1 VTADSGKGP
10 KSVTFARNGR
20 SRCAGMTGH
29 DAGITGH
36 VRPEYPR
43 GTHRVKIV
51 DSTLYFFIDN
61 CNAEEVMSEIPH
73 PDRAIEDANQ
83 LRLDGLS

>member
-36 VRPEYPR
+36 VRPEYPVTNDLQSINN
-43 GTHRVKIV
+43 THTFS
-51 DSTLYFFIDN
+51 DDLTFL
-61 CNAEEVMSEIPH
+61 
-73 PDRAIEDANQ
+73 
-83 LRLDGLS
+83 

>member
-36 VRPEYPR
+36 VRPEYPVWNPVAVCSFLF
-43 GTHRVKIV
+43 G
-51 DSTLYFFIDN
+51 N
-61 CNAEEVMSEIPH
+61 
-73 PDRAIEDANQ
+73 
-83 LRLDGLS
+83 